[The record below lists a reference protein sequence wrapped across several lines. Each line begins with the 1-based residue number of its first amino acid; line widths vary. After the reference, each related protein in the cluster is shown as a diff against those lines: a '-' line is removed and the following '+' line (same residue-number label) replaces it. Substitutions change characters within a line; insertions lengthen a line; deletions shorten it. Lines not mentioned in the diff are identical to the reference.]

1 MLLSI
6 IVPVYNVE
14 KYLNR
19 CVDSLL
25 DQGDFSDYEV
35 ILVDDGST
43 DSSGKICDDYAER
56 FEVVRTIH
64 KENGGA
70 SSSRNLGIINAKGKF
85 IMFVDSDDYVKSD
98 CLSFLIN
105 KLLENNLDILSYNF
119 IYSYGLYNISENS
132 ELTDFF
138 GKIVTGEEFL
148 IKCLKN
154 QSMLMTVWKY
164 IYKKDII
171 IDNCLFFREGVI
183 YEDEEWVPRTFFKA
197 NRVMQ
202 IDDIV
207 YCYCIRHE
215 SVSNN
220 KSKVKSGSLDLLS
233 NCKSLKRFSQSIG
246 NTELKD
252 LIENNIVTLALS
264 AYFRGQLTESI
275 DEIKDLLSGLHVE
288 NTNVKK
294 VSLFLHNPIIYL
306 KVNYILK
313 RLKKFKNK
321 GHMIFS
327 YLKKCMDYTI
337 QKIHIYTRKFFVCRK
352 QRKKLKNHTFSIIS
366 STCNGGVITSELGE
380 QFRTP
385 TVNLWIK
392 ADDFVKMTN
401 NLKYYMSI
409 DVLEVKNN
417 FYPYPVGKIDDITIY
432 FMHYKSFDEARKKW
446 NTRKQRI
453 NYDNIYLLMAE
464 RDGCNFEL
472 IQRFDNL
479 TYPQKVIF
487 TAKEYPGIKSS
498 IFVEK
503 YKCNNEV
510 DILTDYVGL
519 TGRKYDEYFDYV
531 DWLNKGEY
539 KHLL

>member
-25 DQGDFSDYEV
+25 DQGEFKDYEI

-43 DSSGKICDDYAER
+43 DSSGEICDDYSDR
-56 FEVVRTIH
+56 FDTVRTIH
-64 KENGGA
+64 KKNGGA
-70 SSSRNLGIINAKGKF
+70 SSSRNIGINNAKGKF

-105 KLLENNLDILSYNF
+105 NLLDNNLDILSYNF

-132 ELTDFF
+132 EWIDFF

-171 IDNCLFFREGVI
+171 IDNCLFFKEGVI
-183 YEDEEWVPRTFFKA
+183 YEDEEWVPRIFCKA

-207 YCYCIRHE
+207 YCYCIRRE

-220 KSKVKSGSLDLLS
+220 KVKVKSGSLDLLS

-294 VSLFLHNPIIYL
+294 VSLFLYNPIIYL
-306 KVNYILK
+306 KVNSIS
-313 RLKKFKNK
+313 KKIKKISNR
-321 GHMIFS
+321 GHVTFS
-327 YLKKCMDYTI
+327 YIKKCIDFTI
-337 QKIHIYTRKFFVCRK
+337 QKIHIYTRKFFVCHK
-352 QRKKLKNHTFSIIS
+352 QRKELKNHTFSIIS

-380 QFRTP
+380 QFRSP

-392 ADDFVKMTN
+392 ADDFVKMIS

-453 NYDNIYLLMAE
+453 NYDDLYVMMVE
-464 RDGCNFEL
+464 RDGCTEET
-472 IQRFDNL
+472 IKKFDSLKIKN
-479 TYPQKVIF
+479 KIIF
-487 TAKEYPGIKSS
+487 TKNFYSEYISAICVNDCSPGDEAAIM
-498 IFVEK
+498 
-503 YKCNNEV
+503 
-510 DILTDYVGL
+510 TDYVGL
-519 TGRKYDEYFDYV
+519 CGRKYDKYLDYV
-531 DWLNKGEY
+531 KWLNEGVVNE
-539 KHLL
+539 